1 MQVICQLPSNIWN
14 NAKTFGINASTEII
28 ELFSIYPPPVELKMK
43 LMKEIAESMRSLG
56 I

>member
-1 MQVICQLPSNIWN
+1 MMLKHLESMPLQ
-14 NAKTFGINASTEII
+14 II